1 MICVEN
7 LSKTFKRAVIL
18 DHLNLN
24 IATGERIALIG
35 ANGAGKT
42 TLIRCLLGEY
52 TYSGKISLDGFSPR
66 EDRAAV
72 LRAIGFVPQLP
83 PPLKMPVQQLL
94 DFSAAVCRSEVSAM
108 AQVATAL
115 GLDLQEVLQRPFD
128 RLSGGQKQKLLV
140 SIALAR
146 DTRLLVMDEPAANL
160 DTEARRVFF
169 EILAKRVEGVSLIIS
184 SHRLDEVAP
193 LVDRVI
199 ELDHGHVVLD
209 DHVADASAINSVLC
223 CSLRLRRSEDIVVQT
238 LRNWGMTNEGD
249 LVHWQGSIAAP
260 DRLRFLGML
269 ARYSGLVA
277 DLQLR
282 EAEHSEKTARANA
295 SSANNEGR

>member
-108 AQVATAL
+108 AQIATAL
-115 GLDLQEVLQRPFD
+115 GLSLQEVLERPFD

-169 EILAKRVEGVSLIIS
+169 EILAKRVEGASLIIS

-199 ELDHGHVVLD
+199 ELDHGRVVLD
-209 DHVADASAINSVLC
+209 DRVADTSAIDSILC

-249 LVHWQGSIAAP
+249 LVHWQGPIAAP

-277 DLQLR
+277 DLRLF
-282 EAEHSEKTARANA
+282 ESD
-295 SSANNEGR
+295 SAGSPAQTSAAKIERH